1 MKVEA
6 RRNDLKL
13 TLETNTL
20 EAHALMTDNRAAV
33 EETLRRAADWFQAE
47 VERLLAPP
55 ATIPVLDARGRIIG
69 RQIVEPN
76 ASPLVAYGRKFNEDP
91 LHEFRPERGRV

>member
-55 ATIPVLDARGRIIG
+55 ATAPVFDRRGREIG
-69 RQIVEPN
+69 RRITEAN

-91 LHEFRPERGRV
+91 LHEFRPERGGV